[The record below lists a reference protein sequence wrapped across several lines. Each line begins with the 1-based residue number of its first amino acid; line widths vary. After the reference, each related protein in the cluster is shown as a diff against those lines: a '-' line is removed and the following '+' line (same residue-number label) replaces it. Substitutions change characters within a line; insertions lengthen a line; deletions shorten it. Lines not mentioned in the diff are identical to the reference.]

1 MKNTV
6 KTNRPT
12 DQVID
17 LKNIHVVSNTRTSF
31 DEKDILELAESI
43 KSNGLLQPI
52 GVLKT
57 DKNNFR
63 IIFGERRYRAHLVNK
78 AQKINCKVF
87 EDLTEQQITEIQIIE
102 NLQRKDIHP
111 MEEAKAFNTMIENQ
125 KITFKEVGLKVGKS
139 PSFVA
144 QRLKLNDLIDVF
156 QTAFTA
162 NRFNISTA
170 LEIAILSKESQQG
183 LWEDECEHLDVEDE
197 IEISNHDLNRFK
209 LNLKNASFDIKD
221 KTLIPSV
228 GACTKCPFNT
238 ACQSMLFPDEA
249 KTASCTNAPCYQD
262 KTKLSFEKL
271 IKEALA
277 EPGTELI
284 STSYNGLS
292 EYAKSLVEQGYKVLG
307 NSEIEEYDQ
316 AEKPNL
322 EDYKE
327 RLNDED
333 YENEAEMMEDYN
345 ADMKTYNEEMAQ
357 YESFK
362 ESGKIKR
369 GFVVCGGS
377 KGQFIDYI
385 ISERV
390 EGSNRSSFVKQTAK
404 DLQEKIKS
412 QTVTADDYTA
422 EINRLKSAENRKREL
437 DEEKAQPLFYD
448 VLKEDVLFNNN
459 PATLEKEELGAMIIL
474 MLEFGGYQLWSMCE
488 NFIDREKNS
497 VDLLK
502 GFNDLSIE
510 ELNKIL
516 NRLMRL
522 VMVLKLRPN
531 QGDRPSKDVKAFAL
545 LQIATHYT
553 PVKIQEIWDN
563 QLAERNKRETVLN
576 QKISSLEAKK
586 LDVTPIEKVA

>member
-78 AQKINCKVF
+78 AQNINCKVF

-139 PSFVA
+139 ASFVA

-183 LWEDECEHLDVEDE
+183 LWDDECEHLDVEDE

-221 KTLIPSV
+221 KKLIPSV
-228 GACTKCPFNT
+228 GACTNCQFNT
-238 ACQSMLFPDEA
+238 ACQSVLFPDEA

-277 EPGTELI
+277 EPGTELV

-292 EYAKSLVEQGYKVLG
+292 EFAKSLVEQGYKVLG
-307 NSEIEEYDQ
+307 NSEIEEYEQ
-316 AEKPNL
+316 SEKPNL
-322 EDYKE
+322 EDYQE

-333 YENEAEMMEDYN
+333 FENEAEMMEEFN
-345 ADMKTYNEEMAQ
+345 ADMKTYNDEMAH
-357 YESFK
+357 YNSLK
-362 ESGKIKR
+362 DSGKIKR
-369 GFVVCGGS
+369 GFVVCGSS

-390 EGSNRSSFVKQTAK
+390 EGSNNNFVKQTAK
-404 DLQEKIKS
+404 VLQEKIKS

-422 EINRLKSAENRKREL
+422 EIERLKMAENRKREL
-437 DEEKAQPLFYD
+437 DEEKVQPLFYD

-459 PATLEKEELGAMIIL
+459 PETLEKEELGAMIIL

-488 NFIDREKNS
+488 SFIDGGKNT
-497 VDLLK
+497 VDLLML
-502 GFNDLSIE
+502 FNTKSVD
-510 ELNKIL
+510 ELNLIL
-516 NRLMRL
+516 NKLMRL
-522 VMVLKLRPN
+522 VMVLKLKPN
-531 QGDRPSKDVKAFAL
+531 QGDRPSKNVKALAL
-545 LQIATHYT
+545 VQIATHYR
-553 PVKIQEIWDN
+553 PDKIQEVWEN
-563 QLAERNKRETVLN
+563 QLVERNKRETVLN
-576 QKISSLEAKK
+576 QKINSFEAKK
-586 LDVTPIEKVA
+586 LDIAPIEKVA